1 MVTVQLCNR
10 ASQAV
15 SLSIDSY
22 YTIVQTRAISHQ
34 SLHSYYTPRSFT
46 PELRQLLHT
55 RAVSLQS
62 LDSYYTQ
69 GPFHSRAYMP
79 TTHQGHFTPELTC
92 LLHTKAI
99 SLLVICLTKQCY
111 KHTIFILISTYIP
124 ISTPPPP
131 LFIELVLL
139 NVPVFS
145 SIEETVKSRFA

>member
-69 GPFHSRAYMP
+69 GPFYSRAYMP
-79 TTHQGHFTPELTC
+79 TTPQGHFTPC
-92 LLHTKAI
+92 YVPDK
-99 SLLVICLTKQCY
+99 CYKQCY

-124 ISTPPPP
+124 ISTPPP